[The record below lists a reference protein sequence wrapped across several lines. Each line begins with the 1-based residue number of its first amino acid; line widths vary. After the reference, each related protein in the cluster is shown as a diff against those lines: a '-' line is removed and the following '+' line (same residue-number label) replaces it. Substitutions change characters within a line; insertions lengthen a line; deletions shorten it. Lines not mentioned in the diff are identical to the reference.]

1 MDEIIRK
8 DTAMMA
14 KVMNDLARGVRTM
27 SVTAVTNRRGEI
39 ISRMESIQDQP
50 TFHIDYTYISN

>member
-27 SVTAVTNRRGEI
+27 SVTAVTNQRGEI
-39 ISRMESIQDQP
+39 IS
-50 TFHIDYTYISN
+50 